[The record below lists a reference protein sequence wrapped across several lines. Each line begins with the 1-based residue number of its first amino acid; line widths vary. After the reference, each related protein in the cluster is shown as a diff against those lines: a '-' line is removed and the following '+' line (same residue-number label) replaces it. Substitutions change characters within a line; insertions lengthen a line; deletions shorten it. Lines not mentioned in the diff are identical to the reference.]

1 VPTHLGRDRQP
12 PPAPARQRGEEVVEV
27 VTPAQ
32 DNNAERRRELAEHA
46 AQVRCLADE
55 LAAAIAKGLV
65 LGLPIPGR
73 VHGAW
78 LAVDEWAELL
88 GRSSAGLTSRGGRD
102 QCCPGPTGQGRPE
115 RRP

>member
-1 VPTHLGRDRQP
+1 
-12 PPAPARQRGEEVVEV
+12 VEV

-102 QCCPGPTGQGRPE
+102 QCCPGPTGQRRPE
-115 RRP
+115 RRT